1 MLYVV
6 LGILVVLGIFL
17 IGMYN
22 GLVRLKV
29 QCDNAWADIDVQLKR
44 RYDLIPNL
52 VETVKGYAA
61 HEKGTL
67 EAVINARNRAMT
79 ATGPADKAQAE
90 NMLSGALKSLFAL
103 AEAYPQLRA
112 IESFTSLQN
121 SLSEIEDTVQNAR
134 RYYNAVVRDLNTK
147 IEQFP
152 TNIFANMLGFKER
165 QFFEVSAP
173 AEREAPKVS
182 FSAPKTLR
190 RAHHRSCVRTPH
202 FFVALSPPRCFS
214 SSSPPPPP
222 ASRPKS
228 CASKISTPK
237 LSFPPKAR
245 STSPKKFR
253 FISSAVPGTAS
264 IAPFPSS
271 TSRRKG

>member
-1 MLYVV
+1 MVWIV
-6 LGILVVLGIFL
+6 LGILVLLIIFV

-103 AEAYPQLRA
+103 SEAYPQLRA

-121 SLSEIEDTVQNAR
+121 SLSQIEDTVQNAR

-147 IEQFP
+147 ILQFP
-152 TNIFANMLGFKER
+152 TNIFAGMLGFKR
-165 QFFEVSAP
+165 ANSSKLLPPPNAKPPKSALAIRP
-173 AEREAPKVS
+173 PQQPDLRTRATMLRAPS
-182 FSAPKTLR
+182 TL
-190 RAHHRSCVRTPH
+190 S
-202 FFVALSPPRCFS
+202 LGS
-214 SSSPPPPP
+214 SSS
-222 ASRPKS
+222 AR
-228 CASKISTPK
+228 CC
-237 LSFPPKAR
+237 LSYSPLR
-245 STSPKKFR
+245 SSPR
-253 FISSAVPGTAS
+253 NV
-264 IAPFPSS
+264 
-271 TSRRKG
+271 